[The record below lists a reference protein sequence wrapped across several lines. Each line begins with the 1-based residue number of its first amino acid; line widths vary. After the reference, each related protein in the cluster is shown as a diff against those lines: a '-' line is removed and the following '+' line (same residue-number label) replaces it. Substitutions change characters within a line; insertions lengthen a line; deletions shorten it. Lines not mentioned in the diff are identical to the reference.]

1 MERLLA
7 RLAINSAAIALA
19 IMGGCVVLVFLVI
32 AFYLGMTELMA
43 PWLAALT
50 TAGAALVLS
59 VLVVVIARLI
69 ARKAVPSAERARHRS
84 AADLGETVGRQ
95 AHLLLSANSP
105 LLMLGLTVLGFVLG
119 FSPRLRR
126 ILMKL
131 L

>member
-19 IMGGCVVLVFLVI
+19 IVGACVVLVFLVI

-50 TAGAALVLS
+50 TAGAALILS
-59 VLVVVIARLI
+59 IVVVVIARLMS
-69 ARKAVPSAERARHRS
+69 RAVPSAERARHRS
-84 AADLGETVGRQ
+84 AADLGEMVGRQ

-105 LLMLGLTVLGFVLG
+105 LLMLGLTLLGFVLG
-119 FSPRLRR
+119 FSPRLRK

-131 L
+131 M